1 MQEFLS
7 LGRLGDKEGLG
18 GHTTQITWDIKRGPM
33 ALQDESLGID
43 QLSVDYDYLVYR
55 ISDRVKSL
63 ELEVT
68 RLVQRQNEL
77 VGQVSERVID
87 ENIER
92 FRGVLRGLDELEEY
106 FAMMEQ
112 IGMITDSFKERLDSA
127 MAALK

>member
-1 MQEFLS
+1 MS

-18 GHTTQITWDIKRGPM
+18 GHTTQITRDIKRGPM

-63 ELEVT
+63 ELEAT

>member
-1 MQEFLS
+1 MS

-18 GHTTQITWDIKRGPM
+18 GHTTQITWDIKKGPM

-63 ELEVT
+63 ELEAT

>member
-1 MQEFLS
+1 
-7 LGRLGDKEGLG
+7 
-18 GHTTQITWDIKRGPM
+18 M

-63 ELEVT
+63 ELEAT